1 MTDFKKQILSL
12 ILTLILFLPHMTLA
26 ATIKL
31 IDLNLEYPK
40 FGIFDL
46 NETQDLNEI
55 IAWFYYF
62 IISIAGISAF
72 FTFIQGGFQWLTS
85 GGSAGKITEAKE
97 KLTSAVLGLIIILSS
112 YLILQVI
119 NPELITLQLPSL

>member
-26 ATIKL
+26 AL
-31 IDLNLEYPK
+31 DLNLEYPK
-40 FGIFDL
+40 FGEFDL
-46 NETQDLNEI
+46 NEKQDLNEI

-85 GGSAGKITEAKE
+85 GGNVDKTGEAKE

>member
-12 ILTLILFLPHMTLA
+12 ILTLSLFLPHMTLA
-26 ATIKL
+26 ATIPLK
-31 IDLNLEYPK
+31 LNLDYPE
-40 FGIFDL
+40 FGGFDL
-46 NETQDLNEI
+46 NWDQDLNEI

-97 KLTSAVLGLIIILSS
+97 KLTSAVLGLVIILSS

-119 NPELITLQLPSL
+119 NPELITLQLPSLL